1 MNKIWLEELSLEKYP
16 VIFRGR
22 RRGRKLRPS
31 MASLLENDL
40 QDLKI
45 DSSDKTYIKNPFDLF
60 PKTTASIWMEIGFG
74 GGEHISWQ
82 AENNPTVG
90 FIGCEPFLNGIASL
104 LRNIQNKQLA
114 NIRILADDARP
125 FLTRLPDNSIDRLF
139 ILFPDP
145 WRKKRHENRRIIQ
158 KNILD
163 QFYRLLKIGGEFRLA
178 TDDPVYLRWIL
189 LHLKDHPGFEWLAR
203 RPNDWRLRPADWPQT
218 RYEKK
223 ALTEGR
229 TPIFLRYQ
237 KI

>member
-1 MNKIWLEELSLEKYP
+1 LNKGRLDKLSFVKYP
-16 VIFRGR
+16 IIFRGR

-31 MASLLENDL
+31 MANLLNNEL
-40 QDLKI
+40 LDLKI
-45 DSSDKTYIKNPFDLF
+45 NSFNTTNIKNPFDLF
-60 PKTTASIWMEIGFG
+60 SKTTTSIWMEIGFG
-74 GGEHISWQ
+74 GGEHIALQ

-104 LRNIQNKQLA
+104 LRDVKNKNLS

-125 FLTRLPDNSIDRLF
+125 FLARLPDNSIDRLF

-158 KNILD
+158 KNILN
-163 QFYRLLKIGGEFRLA
+163 QFHRLLKIGGEFRLA
-178 TDDPVYLRWIL
+178 TDDTLYLRWIL

-203 RPNDWRLRPADWPQT
+203 RPNDWRLRPSDWPQT

-223 ALTEGR
+223 ALMEGR
-229 TPIFLRYQ
+229 TPIFLRYR

>member
-1 MNKIWLEELSLEKYP
+1 MWLEELSLVKYP
-16 VIFRGR
+16 IIFRGR
-22 RRGRKLRPS
+22 RRGRKLRDS
-31 MASLLENDL
+31 MANLLDNELPNV
-40 QDLKI
+40 KI
-45 DSSDKTYIKNPFDLF
+45 NSFDTAYIKNPFDLF
-60 PKTTASIWMEIGFG
+60 SKTTKAIWMEIGFG

-82 AENNPTVG
+82 AENNPSTG

-104 LRNIQNKQLA
+104 LRDVKNKKLS

-125 FLTRLPDNSIDRLF
+125 FLARLPDNSIDRLF

-145 WRKKRHENRRIIQ
+145 WRKKRHINRRIIQ

-163 QFYRLLKIGGEFRLA
+163 QLHRLLKVGGEFRIA
-178 TDDPVYLRWIL
+178 TDDPSYLRWIL

-203 RPNDWRLRPADWPQT
+203 RPNDWRLRPSDWPQT

-223 ALTEGR
+223 ALIEGR
-229 TPIFLRYQ
+229 APIFLRYQ

>member
-1 MNKIWLEELSLEKYP
+1 MRLEELSLVEYP
-16 VIFRGR
+16 IIFRGR

-31 MASLLENDL
+31 MANLLENEL
-40 QDLKI
+40 LDLKI
-45 DSSDKTYIKNPFDLF
+45 NSFDTTYIKNPFDLF
-60 PKTTASIWMEIGFG
+60 SKTTKSIWMEIGFG

-82 AENNPTVG
+82 AENNPTIG

-104 LRNIQNKQLA
+104 LRDVKNKKLS
-114 NIRILADDARP
+114 NIRILAGDARP
-125 FLTRLPDNSIDRLF
+125 LLARLPDNSIDRLF

-163 QFYRLLKIGGEFRLA
+163 QLHRLLKIGGEFRIA
-178 TDDPVYLRWIL
+178 TDDPLYLRWIL
-189 LHLKDHPGFEWLAR
+189 LHLRNHPGFEWLAR
-203 RPNDWRLRPADWPQT
+203 RPNDWRLRPSDWPQT

-223 ALTEGR
+223 ALMEGR
-229 TPIFLRYQ
+229 APIFLRYQ

>member
-1 MNKIWLEELSLEKYP
+1 MANLLNNELL
-16 VIFRGR
+16 
-22 RRGRKLRPS
+22 
-31 MASLLENDL
+31 
-40 QDLKI
+40 DLKI
-45 DSSDKTYIKNPFDLF
+45 NSFNTTNIKNPFDLF
-60 PKTTASIWMEIGFG
+60 SKTTTSIWMEIGFG
-74 GGEHISWQ
+74 GGEHIALQ

-104 LRNIQNKQLA
+104 LRDVKNKNLS

-125 FLTRLPDNSIDRLF
+125 FLARLPDNSIDRLF

-158 KNILD
+158 KNILN
-163 QFYRLLKIGGEFRLA
+163 QFHRLLKIGGEFRLA
-178 TDDPVYLRWIL
+178 TDDTLYLRWIL

-203 RPNDWRLRPADWPQT
+203 RPNDWRLRPSDWPQT

-223 ALTEGR
+223 ALMEGR
-229 TPIFLRYQ
+229 TPIFLRYR

>member
-1 MNKIWLEELSLEKYP
+1 
-16 VIFRGR
+16 
-22 RRGRKLRPS
+22 
-31 MASLLENDL
+31 
-40 QDLKI
+40 
-45 DSSDKTYIKNPFDLF
+45 
-60 PKTTASIWMEIGFG
+60 
-74 GGEHISWQ
+74 
-82 AENNPTVG
+82 VG

-104 LRNIQNKQLA
+104 LRDVQNKQLA

-125 FLTRLPDNSIDRLF
+125 FLARLPDNSIDRLF

-163 QFYRLLKIGGEFRLA
+163 QFYKLLKIGGEFRVA